1 MKIQKSFIVNRTIA
15 LLVAALFALVLAG
28 CSAPASQGQASSET
42 QAPAE
47 GQKAAVTVGVTQFAD
62 HPSLDN
68 CREGFLQG
76 LAQGGYVE
84 GENLTIDYQCAQSEM
99 ANTSTIAQG
108 FVARKVDL
116 ICAIATPSAL
126 AAAQA
131 AQQENIPVVFNAVS
145 EPVEAGLI
153 QSFEEPG
160 ENITGVSDK
169 LPIDKLLQLIRDL
182 LPDAD
187 TIGIIYTTSEANSI
201 SHLEQIEALAPSY
214 GFTIDAVGI
223 TASNEIASACDALI
237 SRGVDC
243 HQNFTDNTVVA
254 ALPLLL
260 SKFDEAGI
268 PVFGSEEEQ
277 VYNGCLASE
286 GIDYVALGVRCGL
299 QAAAILDGTP
309 AGEIPAEVVIETTPT
324 INEDV
329 MARYGI
335 TLPDSVS
342 ERAVLVKT
350 RS

>member
-1 MKIQKSFIVNRTIA
+1 M
-15 LLVAALFALVLAG
+15 
-28 CSAPASQGQASSET
+28 
-42 QAPAE
+42 
-47 GQKAAVTVGVTQFAD
+47 GVTQFAD

-84 GENLTIDYQCAQSEM
+84 GENLTIDYQCAQADMSN
-99 ANTSTIAQG
+99 ANTIAQG
-108 FVARKVDL
+108 FVGRKVDL

-131 AQQENIPVVFNAVS
+131 AQPAGIPVVFNAVS
-145 EPVEAGLI
+145 EPVDAGLI
-153 QSFEEPG
+153 ESFEAPG
-160 ENITGVSDK
+160 EGITGVSDK

-187 TIGIIYTTSEANSI
+187 TIGVIYTTSEANSL
-201 SHLEQIEALAPSY
+201 SQLAQLEEQAPAY
-214 GFTIDAVGI
+214 GFKVESVGI
-223 TASNEIASACDALI
+223 TASNEIASACDTLI
-237 SRGVDC
+237 ARGVDC

-277 VYNGCLASE
+277 VYNGCIASE

-299 QAAAILDGTP
+299 QAAAILDGASTND
-309 AGEIPAEVVIETTPT
+309 IPVELVTETAPT

-329 MARYGI
+329 IARYGI

-342 ERAVLVKT
+342 ARATLVHTKT
-350 RS
+350 EG